1 MTFLPLLIYY
11 VHLSMKN
18 TYLHIFVCGPACFIT
33 ATVSL
38 ALVSSHRKLHMFFS
52 IDLKAEG
59 IIFHHLKIFKSSRQH
74 FQSGR

>member
-1 MTFLPLLIYY
+1 MKRI
-11 VHLSMKN
+11 HL
-18 TYLHIFVCGPACFIT
+18 YIFVCGPACFIT

-59 IIFHHLKIFKSSRQH
+59 EFSIT
-74 FQSGR
+74 